1 LLLKNSA
8 TNYDACPLPPGP
20 TSPTLLGYENF
31 ESQHNATQR
40 NEISMRL
47 KSFVGGQWYEGNGE
61 TATLLNPATEEPL
74 AETST
79 GGMDFAA
86 ALQFARS
93 VGGPALRALTFAQ
106 RAEKLQALY
115 DALFACREEFIELSI
130 RNGGN
135 TRNDAKFD
143 IDGATATL
151 LAYVEVGKQLGER
164 QFMND
169 GTPVQIGRTPR
180 YTGRHIL
187 LPMHGAAVH
196 INAFNFPAWGMVEKA
211 AVALLAGMPVI
222 SKPATSTALLAHR
235 VTEVIVDS
243 GALPDG
249 AFSFVAGSVGD
260 LLERMSSQDVLS
272 FTGSGN
278 TANVL
283 RRNAAH
289 TEHAMRINVEADSL
303 NSAVMGPDVET
314 GGEVWQMI
322 LNEVVTDVRQKA
334 GQKCTAIRRVFVP
347 PEKLESFCEALQE
360 RLDDIVIGNPLES
373 TVRMGPLVSAKQLAD
388 VKEGVAVLATQA
400 TRVTGSMEPRDLIG
414 ITDQKGFFMTPHL
427 FRVDDIASA
436 PIVHERE
443 IFAPV
448 VSVLPYKDTA
458 AVITA
463 CAAGGGSLV
472 SSVYSDDRN
481 FSRDM
486 LIALAPF
493 NGRLTHGSSKAAGI
507 SPGPGA
513 VPPMLTHG
521 GPGRAGGGE
530 ELGGERGLAFYM
542 QRTAI
547 QGYSALLDK
556 FFPD

>member
-1 LLLKNSA
+1 
-8 TNYDACPLPPGP
+8 
-20 TSPTLLGYENF
+20 
-31 ESQHNATQR
+31 
-40 NEISMRL
+40 MRL
-47 KSFVGGQWYEGNGE
+47 KSFVGGQWYKGSGE

-86 ALQFARS
+86 VLQFARS
-93 VGGPALRALTFAQ
+93 VGGPALRALTFAE

-115 DALFACREEFIELSI
+115 DALFASREELIELSI

-143 IDGATATL
+143 VDGATTTL
-151 LAYVEVGKQLGER
+151 LAYVEVGRQLGER
-164 QFMND
+164 QYISD

-180 YTGRHIL
+180 YAGRHVL
-187 LPMHGAAVH
+187 LPLHGVAVH
-196 INAFNFPAWGMVEKA
+196 INAFNFPAWGMIEKA
-211 AVALLAGMPVI
+211 AVGLLAGMPVV
-222 SKPATSTALLAHR
+222 SKPATSTALLAHK
-235 VTEVIVDS
+235 VTQIIIDS

-260 LLERMSSQDVLS
+260 MLEHMSSQDVLA

-278 TANVL
+278 TASVL
-283 RRNAAH
+283 RRLAAH
-289 TEHAMRINVEADSL
+289 TDHAMRINVEADSL
-303 NSAVMGPDVET
+303 NAAVMGPDVEA

-334 GQKCTAIRRVFVP
+334 GQKCTAIRRVFLP
-347 PEKLESFCEALQE
+347 AEKLESFCEALQE
-360 RLDDIVIGNPLES
+360 RLDEIVVGNPLES
-373 TVRMGPLVSAKQLAD
+373 IVRMGPLVSARQLGDA
-388 VKEGVAVLATQA
+388 KAGIAILATQA
-400 TRVTGSMEPRDLIG
+400 TRVCGSMEPHDLIG
-414 ITDQKGFFMTPHL
+414 VAGEKGFFMTPHL
-427 FRVDDIASA
+427 FRADDIASA

-448 VSVLPYKDTA
+448 VSALPYKDAA
-458 AVITA
+458 AVTKA

-472 SSVYSDDRN
+472 TSVYSDDRN

-486 LIALAPF
+486 LLALAPF
-493 NGRLTHGSSKAAGI
+493 NGRLTHGSSKVAGI

-530 ELGGERGLAFYM
+530 ELGGDRGLSFYM